1 MGFELRV
8 DMLSEL
14 SFELPVDGRAHA
26 IVNALL
32 RHLTD
37 VVHIGLLL
45 SVAFL
50 SLFYKV
56 FMYSP
61 HHLAIP

>member
-32 RHLTD
+32 
-37 VVHIGLLL
+37 
-45 SVAFL
+45 
-50 SLFYKV
+50 
-56 FMYSP
+56 
-61 HHLAIP
+61 